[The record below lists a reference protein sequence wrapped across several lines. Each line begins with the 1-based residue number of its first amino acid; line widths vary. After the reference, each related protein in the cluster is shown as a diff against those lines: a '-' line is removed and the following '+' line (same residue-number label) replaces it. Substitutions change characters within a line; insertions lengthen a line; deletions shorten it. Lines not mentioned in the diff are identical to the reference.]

1 MTQRSILITGCS
13 SGIGR
18 HCALQLHAEGWQ
30 VFATARKTEDLESL
44 RQEGLNAVYMD
55 YTDHQSIKACVEV
68 VLNHTG
74 GTLDALF
81 NNGAYGQA
89 GAVEDLKTDILRTQF
104 ETNLFGWH
112 ELTCQIIPVMRRQGY
127 GRIIHCS
134 SVLALTG
141 LAFRGAYVASK
152 YALEGLTDTMRIEM
166 HGSNISISLIQP
178 GPITSQFR
186 ENARLNFIKTID
198 TENSVYRERYKSR
211 LKAMESDAPGQF
223 ELPPEAVFK
232 KLHHAFERNK
242 PKAALHGNRAN
253 LHHEFHAPL
262 CTNQST
268 RRLPQG
274 LWGLSPISTD

>member
-18 HCALQLHAEGWQ
+18 HCALRLHAEGWQ
-30 VFATARKTEDLESL
+30 VFATARKTEDLEAL
-44 RQEGLNAVYMD
+44 RAEGVTAIYMD
-55 YTDHQSIKACVEV
+55 YTEPQSIKACVEV

-89 GAVEDLKTDILRTQF
+89 GAVEDLPTDVLRAQF
-104 ETNLFGWH
+104 EANLFGWH
-112 ELTCQIIPVMRRQGY
+112 DLTCRIIPAMRKQGY

-152 YALEGLTDTMRIEM
+152 YALEGLTDTMRLEM
-166 HGSNISISLIQP
+166 HGSNIFISMIEP

-198 TENSVYRERYKSR
+198 TENSVYRDRYKIR

-223 ELPPEAVFK
+223 ELPPEAVYK
-232 KLHHAFERNK
+232 KLDRALNSANPKPRYMVTVPTYIMNAMRRFLPTRALDAFLRSY
-242 PKAALHGNRAN
+242 G
-253 LHHEFHAPL
+253 
-262 CTNQST
+262 
-268 RRLPQG
+268 
-274 LWGLSPISTD
+274 D

>member
-18 HCALQLHAEGWQ
+18 HCALRLRAEGWQ
-30 VFATARKTEDLESL
+30 VFATARKTDDLEAL
-44 RQEGLNAVYMD
+44 RAEGVTAIYMD
-55 YTDHQSIKACVEV
+55 YTEPQSIKACVEA

-89 GAVEDLKTDILRTQF
+89 GAVEDLPTDVLRAQF
-104 ETNLFGWH
+104 EANLFGWH
-112 ELTCQIIPVMRRQGY
+112 DLTCHIIPVMRKQGY

-152 YALEGLTDTMRIEM
+152 YALEGLTDTMRLEM
-166 HGSNISISLIQP
+166 HGSNIFISMIEP

-186 ENARLNFIKTID
+186 ETARLNFIKTID
-198 TENSVYRERYKSR
+198 TDNSVYHDRYKTR
-211 LKAMESDAPGQF
+211 LKAMESVAPGRF
-223 ELPPEAVFK
+223 ELPPEAVYK
-232 KLHHAFERNK
+232 KLDKALNSANPKPRYMVTVPTYIMNAMRRFLPTRALDAFLRSY
-242 PKAALHGNRAN
+242 G
-253 LHHEFHAPL
+253 
-262 CTNQST
+262 
-268 RRLPQG
+268 
-274 LWGLSPISTD
+274 D

>member
-18 HCALQLHAEGWQ
+18 HCALRLHAEGWQ
-30 VFATARKTEDLESL
+30 VFATARKTEDLEAL
-44 RQEGLNAVYMD
+44 RAEGVTAIYMD
-55 YTDHQSIKACVEV
+55 YTEPQSIKACVEV

-89 GAVEDLKTDILRTQF
+89 GAVEDLPTDVLRAQF
-104 ETNLFGWH
+104 EANLFGWH
-112 ELTCQIIPVMRRQGY
+112 DLTCRIIPVMRKQGY

-152 YALEGLTDTMRIEM
+152 YALEGLTDTMRLEM
-166 HGSNISISLIQP
+166 HGSNIFISMIEP

-198 TENSVYRERYKSR
+198 TENSVYRDRYKIR
-211 LKAMESDAPGQF
+211 LKAMESDTPGQF
-223 ELPPEAVFK
+223 ELPPEAVYK
-232 KLHHAFERNK
+232 KLDRALNSANPKPRYMVTVPTYIMNAMRRFLPTRALDAFLRSY
-242 PKAALHGNRAN
+242 G
-253 LHHEFHAPL
+253 
-262 CTNQST
+262 
-268 RRLPQG
+268 
-274 LWGLSPISTD
+274 D

>member
-18 HCALQLHAEGWQ
+18 HCALRLHAEGWQ
-30 VFATARKTEDLESL
+30 VFATARKTEDLEAL
-44 RQEGLNAVYMD
+44 RAEGVTAIYMD
-55 YTDHQSIKACVEV
+55 YTEPQSIKACVEA

-89 GAVEDLKTDILRTQF
+89 GAVEDLPTDILRAQF
-104 ETNLFGWH
+104 EANLFGWH
-112 ELTCQIIPVMRRQGY
+112 DLTCHIIPVMRKQGY

-152 YALEGLTDTMRIEM
+152 YALEGLTDTMRLEM
-166 HGSNISISLIQP
+166 HGSNIFISMIEP

-198 TENSVYRERYKSR
+198 TENSVYRDRYKIR

-223 ELPPEAVFK
+223 ELPPEAVYK
-232 KLHHAFERNK
+232 KLDRALNSANPKPRYMVTVPTYIMNAMRRFLPTRALDAFLRSY
-242 PKAALHGNRAN
+242 G
-253 LHHEFHAPL
+253 
-262 CTNQST
+262 
-268 RRLPQG
+268 
-274 LWGLSPISTD
+274 D

>member
-18 HCALQLHAEGWQ
+18 HCALRLHAEGWQ
-30 VFATARKTEDLESL
+30 VFATARKTEDLEAL
-44 RQEGLNAVYMD
+44 RAEGVTAIYMD
-55 YTDHQSIKACVEV
+55 YTEPQSIKACVEA

-89 GAVEDLKTDILRTQF
+89 GAVEDLPTDVLRTQF
-104 ETNLFGWH
+104 EANLFGWH
-112 ELTCQIIPVMRRQGY
+112 DLTCHIIPVMRKQGY

-152 YALEGLTDTMRIEM
+152 YALEGLTDTMRLEM
-166 HGSNISISLIQP
+166 HGSNIFISMIEP

-198 TENSVYRERYKSR
+198 TENSVYRDRYKTR

-223 ELPPEAVFK
+223 ELPPEAVYK
-232 KLHHAFERNK
+232 KLDKALNSANPKPRYMVTVPTYIMNAMRRFLPTRALDAFLRSY
-242 PKAALHGNRAN
+242 G
-253 LHHEFHAPL
+253 
-262 CTNQST
+262 
-268 RRLPQG
+268 
-274 LWGLSPISTD
+274 D